1 MKKAIIGVVAISAV
15 LGLRHVERQMAY
27 RMREHCEQMV
37 GQLAGRGEAVSTARP
52 HVHA

>member
-15 LGLRHVERQMAY
+15 LGLRHVGQRMGH

-37 GQLAGRGEAVSTARP
+37 GQFADRGEAVGTTRP